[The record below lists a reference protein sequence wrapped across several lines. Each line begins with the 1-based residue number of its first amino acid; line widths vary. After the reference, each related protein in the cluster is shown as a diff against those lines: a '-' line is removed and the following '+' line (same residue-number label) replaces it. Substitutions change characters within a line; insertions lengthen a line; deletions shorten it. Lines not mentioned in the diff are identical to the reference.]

1 MRVSNDLFHTVHI
14 VCSLF
19 FCVSFNCRVVSFGCW
34 CFLSIHL
41 SLSPPVFD
49 FSCPRH
55 HATSSALIFGI
66 CVPKNA
72 LISPVVIT
80 DFSLTW
86 IQQSKSLLA
95 PCWGSLTLSFLGF
108 HHWFP
113 AWRNAPKTTNSSKP
127 DGSRTPKG
135 KAVCL
140 LPLVRPRDFIHV
152 SSCFMNQGEGT
163 PRIFFLIYV
172 LPEMM
177 DPLKASI
184 FFHSLRGCWWNHG
197 TRQTACSSSGEM
209 IGALGTKK
217 QELTTWVRT
226 RMLSQNSEWHV

>member
-1 MRVSNDLFHTVHI
+1 MLVFSQDPLIIESPSLWFFMRGPDIMRRCHHWYLGYVCRKMPRFLLLSSLSHWPGFSKANLFWHRAEEAW
-14 VCSLF
+14 L
-19 FCVSFNCRVVSFGCW
+19 CRSWASTIGFRLGE
-34 CFLSIHL
+34 IHL
-41 SLSPPVFD
+41 KQPTAQNQMDPG
-49 FSCPRH
+49 P
-55 HATSSALIFGI
+55 
-66 CVPKNA
+66 
-72 LISPVVIT
+72 
-80 DFSLTW
+80 
-86 IQQSKSLLA
+86 Q
-95 PCWGSLTLSFLGF
+95 
-108 HHWFP
+108 
-113 AWRNAPKTTNSSKP
+113 
-127 DGSRTPKG
+127 KG

-152 SSCFMNQGEGT
+152 SSCFMNQGWHPEGT

-209 IGALGTKK
+209 IGALGIKK

>member
-1 MRVSNDLFHTVHI
+1 MKESNDLFHTVHI

-19 FCVSFNCRVVSFGCW
+19 FVWVSIVGLNVGVFSGSTYHW
-34 CFLSIHL
+34 IPQ
-41 SLSPPVFD
+41 SLIFHA
-49 FSCPRH
+49 CPRH
-55 HATSSALIFGI
+55 HATLSSQIFGI

-72 LISPVVIT
+72 PISPVVIT

-108 HHWFP
+108 RHWLP
-113 AWRNAPKTTNSSKP
+113 AWRNTPKTTNSSKP

-209 IGALGTKK
+209 IGALGIKK

-226 RMLSQNSEWHV
+226 RMLSQNSQWHV